1 MGIEYFFSGLMK
13 NKQIKTSDGIIK
25 GIDSQTTNN
34 FIYIDFNSILYML
47 ATRIE
52 NEINYNIYESIVN
65 NKYDDTIKYDN
76 ELLESKLIEYVKES
90 IINICTNI
98 NNPDDVNTL
107 YIGIDGTPVM
117 SKIFEQRYRR
127 YKNYMIKSLIK
138 NFTQIDE
145 DKLSEN
151 RIKYN
156 KYKITFDRTVFSP
169 DGKIM
174 KEVTNI
180 LSNNKFINE
189 LKQKCKHL
197 ENYDVSGPDVI
208 GEGEKKIMEHIFENM
223 KEGKYNIISPDADMI
238 ILSIIMKSR
247 FLEKNI
253 NAEFSIL
260 RLNDTT
266 GEKDYIDIDKI
277 CENIYDYVKI
287 KEQWIEKYRILNDI
301 STIFTFFGND
311 FIPKL
316 ECINTKT
323 DITNLVDLYISVLTS
338 ENYLTY
344 SETGKY
350 KINQDILF
358 KFINELAKKED
369 KYLKNIYLMK
379 NYKNYNYLTKL
390 FIPEYENTYIGLEE
404 YINKYNK
411 IHEYLD
417 NIDIP
422 TESVLEIAKKIGLN
436 NKSFKNAFC
445 KIEGGINEI
454 NDDMLDF
461 EYIYLIKSMSQNIRK
476 KKLEYTIKKL
486 YLHEND
492 ESSEILNDF
501 HIKNIKDKLIHPMM
515 QIEQN
520 DITEYCIERGI
531 GKFKKILNTDRN
543 IVKVKLERLKT
554 GYKLKATYDAD
565 EKNDTDIMTKQYIEG
580 IYWVFNYYF
589 NNNNKEYNCKNI
601 STWFYKFKK
610 APLLENIVKY
620 INNNK
625 INDDFD
631 CIKSINEYITRS
643 EQYLFITPKPR
654 GYIKDE
660 YKKLRDNEYYFPNIK
675 ELINRILE
683 RENNKLDYK
692 YLHECYK
699 NIIVNYELNE
709 YLDFIK
715 TNIENR

>member
-1 MGIEYFFSGLMK
+1 MGIEYFFAGLMK

-25 GIDSQTTNN
+25 GIDRQTNNN

-52 NEINYNIYESIVN
+52 NEINYNIYESIIN
-65 NKYDDTIKYDN
+65 NIHDDNIKYDI

-98 NNPDDVNTL
+98 NNPDDIETL

-117 SKIFEQRYRR
+117 SKIVEQRYRR
-127 YKNYMIKSLIK
+127 YKNYMIKSLTK
-138 NFTQIDE
+138 KFTEIDE
-145 DKLSEN
+145 DKLSDN

-174 KEVTNI
+174 KELTNI
-180 LSNNKFINE
+180 LLENEFIGK
-189 LKQKCKHL
+189 LKQKCKNL
-197 ENYDVSGPDVI
+197 KNYDVSGPDVI
-208 GEGEKKIMEHIFENM
+208 GEGEKKIMENIFENM

-238 ILSIIMKSR
+238 LLSIIMKSR

-287 KEQWIEKYRILNDI
+287 KENWIEKYRILNDV
-301 STIFTFFGND
+301 STIFTFLGND

-323 DITNLVDLYISVLTS
+323 DITNLVDLYAGILTS
-338 ENYLTY
+338 GNYLTY
-344 SETGKY
+344 SETKKY
-350 KINQDILF
+350 KINQDVLF
-358 KFINELAKKED
+358 KFINELAKKEG

-379 NYKNYNYLTKL
+379 NYKNYNYFTKL
-390 FIPEYENTYIGLEE
+390 FTPEYENTYIGLED
-404 YINKYNK
+404 YVNKCNK
-411 IHEYLD
+411 LYEYLD
-417 NIDIP
+417 NIDIS
-422 TESVLEIAKKIGLN
+422 TESVLEMAIKIGLN

-454 NDDMLDF
+454 NDNMLDF

-476 KKLEYTIKKL
+476 KKWEYAIKKL

-515 QIEQN
+515 AIEQS

-543 IVKVKLERLKT
+543 IVNVKLERLKT
-554 GYKLKATYDAD
+554 GYKLRTIYNED
-565 EKNDTDIMTKQYIEG
+565 EKNDTEIMIKQYIEG

-601 STWFYKFKK
+601 SIWFYKFKK
-610 APLLENIVKY
+610 APLLENIVKF

-625 INDDFD
+625 INEDFD
-631 CIKSINEYITRS
+631 CIKPINEYITRP

-660 YKKLRDNEYYFPNIK
+660 YKKLRDNEYYFPNVK

-692 YLHECYK
+692 YLYECYK
-699 NIIVNYELNE
+699 NIIVNYELDE

-715 TNIENR
+715 TNIDNT